1 MKFPL
6 YKTQGVLLRVS
17 MDIIN
22 PTRSTVSALEKAFV
36 YSSLSNTLLTHH
48 MIHQNTCDNTIVT
61 FTVSETLELLEKLK
75 EERNPP
81 LPLPLR

>member
-22 PTRSTVSALEKAFV
+22 PTRCTLTALEKAFV

-48 MIHQNTCDNTIVT
+48 LINQNTSNNTIVT
-61 FTVSETLELLEKLK
+61 FSIAETLELLEKMK

-81 LPLPLR
+81 LPMK